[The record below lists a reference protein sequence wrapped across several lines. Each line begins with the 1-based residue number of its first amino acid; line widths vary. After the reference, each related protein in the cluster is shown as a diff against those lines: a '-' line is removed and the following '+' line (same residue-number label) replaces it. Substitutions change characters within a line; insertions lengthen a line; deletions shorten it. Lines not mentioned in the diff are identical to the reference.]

1 MKTNVDCEIYLSNFI
16 GFFDKNPN
24 DLIALI
30 GQHMDKSK
38 FYEKVRTQVYSNH
51 ENGDEITLTQ
61 KQIIDILVSL
71 HNQNKIK
78 NYDLNKVKIPFLET
92 KYGKLF
98 LN

>member
-1 MKTNVDCEIYLSNFI
+1 MSVDVEVYLSGI
-16 GFFDKNPN
+16 IKFFKENPKDLLSLVPKDKEE
-24 DLIALI
+24 D
-30 GQHMDKSK
+30 
-38 FYEKVRTQVYSNH
+38 FYSMIRKYSFTNH